1 MELKDILTNYRY
13 ENRISQR
20 EFARR
25 CNLSNSLISILEM
38 GKNPQTGKK
47 PTPDIDTYKKIASGM
62 NITVHKLFQMIGD
75 SEMVDLNQRNTI
87 LVTDSELMTKL
98 LVNMDYDDYKTV
110 MDIFEKTERKM
121 KEKGEL

>member
-1 MELKDILTNYRY
+1 MELKDLLTNYRY
-13 ENRISQR
+13 QNRISQR

-62 NITVHKLFQMIGD
+62 GITVHKLFQMIGD
-75 SEMVDLNQRNTI
+75 SEMVDLNQRAFV

-98 LVNMDYDDYKTV
+98 LVNMDSEDYKTV
-110 MDIFEKTERKM
+110 MEIFEKTERKM
-121 KEKGEL
+121 REKGEL